1 MVLTIGL
8 VASSTAREVSL
19 EILTKCREE
28 MERWSVDEWHRQL
41 HALFDTIHRNIRE
54 RFLHEKPAA
63 IPATPTSG
71 GAASPATPASSSS
84 APVSALAGVGP
95 SPAKS
100 ATSRRYID
108 ERGIV
113 RAANGDPIHGGT
125 TGSMVV
131 TIRRDSDADG
141 SAEFPYTIITAN
153 VGDSTALLCPQ
164 PTKGKYEFLTVVCY
178 TYIYHPYNTL
188 VNDE

>member
-1 MVLTIGL
+1 M

-19 EILTKCREE
+19 EILGKCREE

-41 HALFDTIHRNIRE
+41 HSLFDTIHRNIRE

-63 IPATPTSG
+63 IPATPTS
-71 GAASPATPASSSS
+71 ATAPSSSS
-84 APVSALAGVGP
+84 SSSSSSSGSPVSSLAGIGA

-131 TIRRDSDADG
+131 SIRRDSDADG

-164 PTKGKYEFLTVVCY
+164 PTKGKYEFLTVVCIIHS
-178 TYIYHPYNTL
+178 IYLASCLIRSPY
-188 VNDE
+188 

>member
-1 MVLTIGL
+1 L

-19 EILTKCREE
+19 EILSKCREE

-41 HALFDTIHRNIRE
+41 HSLFDTIHRNIRE

-71 GAASPATPASSSS
+71 AAATSSSTSSSS
-84 APVSALAGVGP
+84 GTPPVSALAGLGP

-100 ATSRRYID
+100 ATSRRYVD

-131 TIRRDSDADG
+131 TIRRDSDLDG
-141 SAEFPYTIITAN
+141 SPEFPFTIITAN

-164 PTKGKYEFLTVVCY
+164 PTKGKYEFLTVVCPFSFMLSSSS
-178 TYIYHPYNTL
+178 YIN
-188 VNDE
+188 NQ